1 MIVYHCSLSNIND
14 FKFSNKGVHF
24 GGKQSAIEAALRK
37 TVTGNEKLYL
47 HKCEIKNNSFYD
59 CEDKGNHE
67 EWIKVIKE
75 ALEDGFS
82 AIRYTNRYELD
93 FEPSYI
99 VLNSKNVEIL
109 SVSVITAKKAEEQIL
124 DLLY

>member
-1 MIVYHCSLSNIND
+1 MIVYHCSLSNIDD
-14 FKFSNKGVHF
+14 FIFSNKGVHF

-47 HKCEIKNNSFYD
+47 HKCRIETNLFYD

-67 EWIKVIKE
+67 EWIKLIEE

-82 AIRYTNRYELD
+82 VIRYTNRYELD

-99 VLNSKNVEIL
+99 VLNNKNVEIL
-109 SVSVITAKKAEEQIL
+109 SVSIITAKKAEEQIL
-124 DLLY
+124 ELLY